1 MPTEVINL
9 RVPEEQKILIDSA
22 AKLLG
27 KTRTAFILEQVVRHA
42 EEVLA
47 EDRHFE
53 LSPEEWCAFQRA
65 LDAPVRPN
73 PSLSRLL
80 ATPAPWEK

>member
-1 MPTEVINL
+1 MSAEVINL
-9 RVPEEQKILIDSA
+9 RIPGEQKALIDSA

-42 EEVLA
+42 ENVLA

-53 LSPEEWCAFQRA
+53 LSAEEWRAFENA

-73 PSLSRLL
+73 PVLRQLL